1 MGRWRDAALAAGRR
15 EREREREESTGEGGR
30 LGLGW
35 LACAAR
41 GWRPGAA
48 NRAGEEAGRWQ
59 VRVIIAGKR
68 GLELDGV
75 GGVGCWCCRPT
86 GHGPAVRRGGW
97 GSRAGEQARVPVR
110 WYEPTTTTTRART
123 AAARRASPLASP
135 PGDLT
140 PPRPW

>member
-86 GHGPAVRRGGW
+86 GHGPAVRRGGV
-97 GSRAGEQARVPVR
+97 GQPRGG
-110 WYEPTTTTTRART
+110 
-123 AAARRASPLASP
+123 ASTGTGGTSP
-135 PGDLT
+135 PPPPLVLVPRPRGVRPPL
-140 PPRPW
+140 PPRPAI